1 MSGGVGFTQLEH
13 EAVHAGS
20 LRRKCRG
27 TCGPSWIDVNVV
39 VVHNFMCF
47 AARNG
52 GRVESL
58 CLVGSSVEMNAK
70 SPGQFSI
77 KWPATPEVCFDVD
90 GSERAAWIKSV
101 EDASRPLPDFSRLQQ
116 EKDALSQELACV
128 KRSSAEETA
137 AQVNLNRGISELQCR
152 LRDETSKLEDCRRSL
167 EHLQLE
173 LQGFEQAR
181 SDAKRLQSAVSEY
194 RDLLAKSRSEAE
206 ELRSRCLS
214 SNLSSAGQFRLERE
228 LRESQSALKQ
238 ERMRSQLLMKVL
250 AALKQRLSSHFPS
263 FDALDLDHAAFGP

>member
-173 LQGFEQAR
+173 LQVDCADSTLLLSKIASRDSNKHGATQ
-181 SDAKRLQSAVSEY
+181 SDCRAQS
-194 RDLLAKSRSEAE
+194 
-206 ELRSRCLS
+206 LS
-214 SNLSSAGQFRLERE
+214 IVICWQ
-228 LRESQSALKQ
+228 SQD
-238 ERMRSQLLMKVL
+238 R
-250 AALKQRLSSHFPS
+250 KQRSCV
-263 FDALDLDHAAFGP
+263 AAA